1 MLAIFTSPKTAFRYS
16 ALFEKKIYYFG
27 HPNMLTYIDG
37 VSPDI
42 RYKYIRFTMKD
53 KYKCEKIQN
62 LVPSR
67 SMFEYYVLWGH
78 SQNIDTNIDHVNS
91 LLCKKYKNIDY
102 FY

>member
-1 MLAIFTSPKTAFRYS
+1 MLEIFASPKTTFRYS
-16 ALFEKKIYYFG
+16 ALFQKKLYYFG
-27 HPNMLTYIDG
+27 HPNMFTYIDG
-37 VSPDI
+37 VSSDI

-53 KYKCEKIQN
+53 KYKCVQIQN

-78 SQNIDTNIDHVNS
+78 SHNIDTNINHLNA
-91 LLCKKYKNIDY
+91 LLCKKYKDIDY